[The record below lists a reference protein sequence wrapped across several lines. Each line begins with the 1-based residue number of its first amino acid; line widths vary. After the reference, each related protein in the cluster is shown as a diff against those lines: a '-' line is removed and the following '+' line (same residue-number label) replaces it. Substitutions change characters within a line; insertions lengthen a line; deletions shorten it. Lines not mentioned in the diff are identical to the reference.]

1 MYVSTVRLT
10 VSGVGSFDCCA
21 QEGVRAL
28 KRAQGTLISRDRSVR
43 FSYIALTALTL
54 LLGLSAANSD
64 AQFSPTGVPV
74 PAAPPVVISAPP
86 PAAAPIAITPAP
98 TPTPTAAAPA
108 PAPAPAPAATVTPSP
123 ATSQADVGKLRGD
136 TAWILTSAIFVV
148 FMVFPGLALF
158 YGGLVRRKNIISI
171 YAQCVVVASA
181 ATLSWVVIAYS
192 IAFSPT
198 GGGYLGDLS
207 RLGLTGIVA
216 DGLFP
221 GGEALEW
228 PMVVFHLS
236 FAMITAALVIGAFA
250 ERVRPGGLLLFGLLW
265 PALVYAPIAR
275 WVWHSDGWLAKMGHI
290 DWAGGTVVHVAA
302 GFSGLAAALVT
313 GPRIGFGEDA
323 MVPNHMG
330 LTLAGAGCL
339 LVGWM
344 GFNGG
349 SGLHA
354 DSTAAI
360 AIVNT
365 LVAGAAGAVAWIVIE
380 GSLRGYSSGLGMASG
395 VLGGLIAIT
404 PAAGFVTPVVAILYG
419 VIGAVAGY
427 LGAVVLK
434 RILNIDDS
442 LDVFGLHGVAGV
454 AGSIAAGV
462 LVNAGVKSSLG
473 VQAFATGVIALYAFV
488 VTFAL
493 VSALRVLGIWRVAID
508 EELEG
513 LDASQHSESV

>member
-1 MYVSTVRLT
+1 
-10 VSGVGSFDCCA
+10 
-21 QEGVRAL
+21 
-28 KRAQGTLISRDRSVR
+28 
-43 FSYIALTALTL
+43 
-54 LLGLSAANSD
+54 
-64 AQFSPTGVPV
+64 
-74 PAAPPVVISAPP
+74 
-86 PAAAPIAITPAP
+86 
-98 TPTPTAAAPA
+98 
-108 PAPAPAPAATVTPSP
+108 
-123 ATSQADVGKLRGD
+123 
-136 TAWILTSAIFVV
+136 
-148 FMVFPGLALF
+148 MVFPGLALF

-181 ATLSWVVIAYS
+181 ATLAWVVIAYS
-192 IAFSPT
+192 LAFSPT
-198 GGGYLGDLS
+198 GGAYIGDLS
-207 RLGLTGIVA
+207 RAGLTGIVA

-236 FAMITAALVIGAFA
+236 FAIITAALVIGAFA

-265 PALVYAPIAR
+265 PILVYAPVAR
-275 WVWHSDGWLAKMGHI
+275 WVWHADGWLAKLGHL

-302 GFSGLAAALVT
+302 GFSGLAAAIVT
-313 GPRIGFGEDA
+313 GRRIGFGEEA

-349 SGLHA
+349 SALHA

-365 LVAGAAGAVAWIVIE
+365 LVAGAAGAVAWIIIE
-380 GSLRGYSSGLGMASG
+380 GSLRGYASGLGMASG

-404 PAAGFVTPVVAILYG
+404 PAAGYVTPLMSIVFG
-419 VIGAVAGY
+419 VLGASAGY
-427 LGAVVLK
+427 FGAVVLK
-434 RILNIDDS
+434 RLLNVDDS
-442 LDVFGLHGVAGV
+442 LDVFGLHGVAGL
-454 AGSIAAGV
+454 AGSIAVGV
-462 LVNAGVKSSLG
+462 LATSNVKANVG
-473 VQAFATGVIALYAFV
+473 VQTFANGIVAVYAFV

-493 VSALRVLGIWRVAID
+493 VSALRAFGTWRVAID

-513 LDASQHSESV
+513 LDASQHAESV

>member
-1 MYVSTVRLT
+1 MLCMGVFSASSEARLT
-10 VSGVGSFDCCA
+10 
-21 QEGVRAL
+21 
-28 KRAQGTLISRDRSVR
+28 
-43 FSYIALTALTL
+43 
-54 LLGLSAANSD
+54 
-64 AQFSPTGVPV
+64 PTGALAPIVAPSV
-74 PAAPPVVISAPP
+74 AAPPPSPLPLPAASAPI
-86 PAAAPIAITPAP
+86 PAK
-98 TPTPTAAAPA
+98 
-108 PAPAPAPAATVTPSP
+108 
-123 ATSQADVGKLRGD
+123 ADVAKVRGD
-136 TAWILTSAIFVV
+136 TAWILTSSIFVV

-192 IAFSPT
+192 LAFAPT
-198 GGGYLGDLS
+198 GGAYIGDLS
-207 RLGLTGIVA
+207 RAGLTGIVA

-236 FAMITAALVIGAFA
+236 FAMITAALVIGSFA

-275 WVWHSDGWLAKMGHI
+275 WVWHSEGWLAKLGHL

-302 GFSGLAAALVT
+302 GFSGLAAAIVT
-313 GPRIGFGEDA
+313 GRRIGFGQEA

-349 SGLHA
+349 SALHA

-365 LVAGAAGAVAWIVIE
+365 LVAGAAGAIAWIIIE
-380 GSLRGYSSGLGMASG
+380 GSLRGYASGLGMASG

-404 PAAGFVTPVVAILYG
+404 PAAGYVTPVMAIAF
-419 VIGAVAGY
+419 GALGAAAGY
-427 LGAVVLK
+427 FGAVVLK

-454 AGSIAAGV
+454 AGSIAVGV
-462 LVNAGVKSSLG
+462 LATSQVKASLG
-473 VQAFATGVIALYAFV
+473 VQTVATGVIAIYAFV

-493 VSALRVLGIWRVAID
+493 VSALRAFGTWRVAID

-513 LDASQHSESV
+513 LDASQHAESV

>member
-1 MYVSTVRLT
+1 M
-10 VSGVGSFDCCA
+10 
-21 QEGVRAL
+21 
-28 KRAQGTLISRDRSVR
+28 R
-43 FSYIALTALTL
+43 FSHIALTVVM
-54 LLGLSAANSD
+54 LSFCLFSASSD
-64 AQFSPTGVPV
+64 AQFTPTGVP
-74 PAAPPVVISAPP
+74 
-86 PAAAPIAITPAP
+86 APIAAAVATSPPPSAKPAVLAPAAMP
-98 TPTPTAAAPA
+98 TVVAAKPA
-108 PAPAPAPAATVTPSP
+108 PAGV
-123 ATSQADVGKLRGD
+123 RGD

-181 ATLSWVVIAYS
+181 ATLSWVVVAYS
-192 IAFSPT
+192 LAFSPT
-198 GGGYLGDLS
+198 GGAYIGDLS
-207 RLGLTGIVA
+207 RAGLTGILT

-275 WVWHSDGWLAKMGHI
+275 WVWHSEGWLAKLGHL

-302 GFSGLAAALVT
+302 GFSGLAAAIVT
-313 GPRIGFGEDA
+313 GPRVGFGEEA

-349 SGLHA
+349 SALHA

-365 LVAGAAGAVAWIVIE
+365 LVAGAAGAVAWIIIE
-380 GSLRGYSSGLGMASG
+380 GSLRGYASGLGMASG
-395 VLGGLIAIT
+395 VLGGLIAVT
-404 PAAGFVTPVVAILYG
+404 PAAGYVTPVLAIAYG
-419 VIGAVAGY
+419 ALGAATGY

-442 LDVFGLHGVAGV
+442 LDVFGLHGVAGLS
-454 AGSIAAGV
+454 GSIAVGV
-462 LVNAGVKSSLG
+462 LANAGVKSSLG
-473 VQAFATGVIALYAFV
+473 IQSFATGVVALYAFV

-493 VSALRVLGIWRVAID
+493 VSALRAFGTWRVAID
-508 EELEG
+508 EEMEG
-513 LDASQHSESV
+513 LDASQHAESV

>member
-1 MYVSTVRLT
+1 MRFVYVVL
-10 VSGVGSFDCCA
+10 A
-21 QEGVRAL
+21 AL
-28 KRAQGTLISRDRSVR
+28 VLSVCV
-43 FSYIALTALTL
+43 FSA
-54 LLGLSAANSD
+54 SSD
-64 AQFSPTGVPV
+64 AQLTPTGVP
-74 PAAPPVVISAPP
+74 S
-86 PAAAPIAITPAP
+86 
-98 TPTPTAAAPA
+98 TAAASGATTLPSAASSVA
-108 PAPAPAPAATVTPSP
+108 PTLAATKTD
-123 ATSQADVGKLRGD
+123 AAKIRGD
-136 TAWILTSAIFVV
+136 TAWILTSSIFVV

-192 IAFSPT
+192 LAFSPT
-198 GGGYLGDLS
+198 GGAYIGDLS
-207 RLGLTGIVA
+207 RAGLTGILA

-236 FAMITAALVIGAFA
+236 FAIITAALVIGAFA

-265 PALVYAPIAR
+265 PILVYAPVAR
-275 WVWHSDGWLAKMGHI
+275 WVWHADGWLAKLGHL

-302 GFSGLAAALVT
+302 GFSGLAAAIVT
-313 GPRIGFGEDA
+313 GRRIGFGEEA

-349 SGLHA
+349 SALHA

-365 LVAGAAGAVAWIVIE
+365 LVAGAAGAVAWIIIE
-380 GSLRGYSSGLGMASG
+380 GSLRGYASGLGMASG

-404 PAAGFVTPVVAILYG
+404 PAAGYVTPLMSLAF
-419 VIGAVAGY
+419 GALGAAAGY
-427 LGAVVLK
+427 FGAVVLK
-434 RILNIDDS
+434 RLLNVDDS
-442 LDVFGLHGVAGV
+442 LDVFGLHGVAGF
-454 AGSIAAGV
+454 AGSIAVGV
-462 LVNAGVKSSLG
+462 FANASAKANLG
-473 VQAFATGVIALYAFV
+473 VQSFATGMIATYAFV
-488 VTFAL
+488 ATFAL
-493 VSALRVLGIWRVAID
+493 VSALRAFGTWRVAID

-513 LDASQHSESV
+513 LDASQHAESV

>member
-1 MYVSTVRLT
+1 MRFLHVVTTVLLLSFCLL
-10 VSGVGSFDCCA
+10 SGV
-21 QEGVRAL
+21 
-28 KRAQGTLISRDRSVR
+28 
-43 FSYIALTALTL
+43 
-54 LLGLSAANSD
+54 SD
-64 AQFSPTGVPV
+64 AQIGPTGAPSPV
-74 PAAPPVVISAPP
+74 VAPSVTAAQAPTFPAAV
-86 PAAAPIAITPAP
+86 
-98 TPTPTAAAPA
+98 APA
-108 PAPAPAPAATVTPSP
+108 PAKT
-123 ATSQADVGKLRGD
+123 DVAKVRGD

-192 IAFSPT
+192 LAFAPT
-198 GGGYLGDLS
+198 GGAYIGDLS
-207 RLGLTGIVA
+207 RAGLTGILA

-275 WVWHSDGWLAKMGHI
+275 WVWHSEGWLAKLGHL

-302 GFSGLAAALVT
+302 GFSGLAAAVVT
-313 GPRIGFGEDA
+313 GRRIGFGEEA

-349 SGLHA
+349 SALHA

-365 LVAGAAGAVAWIVIE
+365 LVAGAAGAVAWIMIE
-380 GSLRGYSSGLGMASG
+380 GSLRGYASGLGMASG

-404 PAAGFVTPVVAILYG
+404 PAAGYVTPLMSLAF
-419 VIGAVAGY
+419 GALGAATGY
-427 LGAVVLK
+427 FGAVVLK

-454 AGSIAAGV
+454 AGSIAVGV
-462 LVNAGVKSSLG
+462 LANASVKANLG
-473 VQAFATGVIALYAFV
+473 VQSFATGVIAVYAFV

-493 VSALRVLGIWRVAID
+493 VSALRALGTWRVAID
-508 EELEG
+508 EEMEG
-513 LDASQHSESV
+513 LDASQHAESV

>member
-1 MYVSTVRLT
+1 MRFFQIGLAVFMLSIASLC
-10 VSGVGSFDCCA
+10 GPSFA
-21 QEGVRAL
+21 Q
-28 KRAQGTLISRDRSVR
+28 T
-43 FSYIALTALTL
+43 T
-54 LLGLSAANSD
+54 
-64 AQFSPTGVPV
+64 PTGAPV
-74 PAAPPVVISAPP
+74 PISEPIVVTPP
-86 PAAAPIAITPAP
+86 PSAVTV
-98 TPTPTAAAPA
+98 
-108 PAPAPAPAATVTPSP
+108 APAAVV
-123 ATSQADVGKLRGD
+123 AVVAAKLDESKVRGD

-192 IAFSPT
+192 LAFAPT
-198 GGGYLGDLS
+198 GGAYIGDLS
-207 RLGLTGIVA
+207 RAGLTGILA
-216 DGLFP
+216 SGLFP

-236 FAMITAALVIGAFA
+236 FAIVTAALVIGAFA
-250 ERVRPGGLLLFGLLW
+250 ERVRPGGLMLFGLLW

-275 WVWHSDGWLAKMGHI
+275 WVWHPDGWLAKLGHL
-290 DWAGGTVVHVAA
+290 DWAGGTVVHVAS
-302 GFSGLAAALVT
+302 GFSGLAAAIVT
-313 GPRIGFGEDA
+313 GRRIGFGEDA

-354 DSTAAI
+354 DTTAAI

-365 LVAGAAGAVAWIVIE
+365 LVAGAAGAIAWIIIE
-380 GSLRGYSSGLGMASG
+380 GSLRGYASGLGMASG

-404 PAAGFVTPVVAILYG
+404 PAAGYVTPVVAILFG
-419 VIGAVAGY
+419 VLGAIAGY

-434 RILNIDDS
+434 RILNVDDS

-454 AGSIAAGV
+454 AGSISVGV
-462 LVNAGVKSSLG
+462 LATTQTKANLG
-473 VQAFATGVIALYAFV
+473 AQTFATGVIAVFAFA

-493 VSALRVLGIWRVAID
+493 VSALRAFGTWRVAID
-508 EELEG
+508 EEMEG
-513 LDASQHSESV
+513 LDASQHAESV

>member
-1 MYVSTVRLT
+1 MRFFQIGLAVFMLSIASLC
-10 VSGVGSFDCCA
+10 GPSFA
-21 QEGVRAL
+21 Q
-28 KRAQGTLISRDRSVR
+28 T
-43 FSYIALTALTL
+43 T
-54 LLGLSAANSD
+54 
-64 AQFSPTGVPV
+64 PTGAPV
-74 PAAPPVVISAPP
+74 PISEPIVVTPP
-86 PAAAPIAITPAP
+86 PSAVTV
-98 TPTPTAAAPA
+98 
-108 PAPAPAPAATVTPSP
+108 APAAVV
-123 ATSQADVGKLRGD
+123 AVVAAKLDESKVRGD

-192 IAFSPT
+192 LAFAPT
-198 GGGYLGDLS
+198 GGAYIGDLS
-207 RLGLTGIVA
+207 RAGLTGILA
-216 DGLFP
+216 SGLFP

-236 FAMITAALVIGAFA
+236 FAIVTAALVIGAFA
-250 ERVRPGGLLLFGLLW
+250 ERVRPGGLMLFGLLW

-275 WVWHSDGWLAKMGHI
+275 WVWHPDGWLAKLGHL
-290 DWAGGTVVHVAA
+290 DWAGGTVVHVAS
-302 GFSGLAAALVT
+302 GFSGLAAAIVT
-313 GPRIGFGEDA
+313 GRRIGFGEDA

-354 DSTAAI
+354 DTTAAI

-365 LVAGAAGAVAWIVIE
+365 LVAGAAGAIAWIIIE
-380 GSLRGYSSGLGMASG
+380 GSLRGYASGLGMASG

-404 PAAGFVTPVVAILYG
+404 PAAGYVTPVVAILFG
-419 VIGAVAGY
+419 VLGAIAGY

-434 RILNIDDS
+434 RILNVDDS

-454 AGSIAAGV
+454 AGSIAVGV
-462 LVNAGVKSSLG
+462 LATTQTKANLG
-473 VQAFATGVIALYAFV
+473 AQTFATGVIAVFAFV

-493 VSALRVLGIWRVAID
+493 VSALRAFGTWRVAID
-508 EELEG
+508 EEMEG
-513 LDASQHSESV
+513 LDASQHAESV

>member
-1 MYVSTVRLT
+1 M
-10 VSGVGSFDCCA
+10 
-21 QEGVRAL
+21 
-28 KRAQGTLISRDRSVR
+28 
-43 FSYIALTALTL
+43 
-54 LLGLSAANSD
+54 LSACLFSADSE
-64 AQFSPTGVPV
+64 AQFTPTG
-74 PAAPPVVISAPP
+74 
-86 PAAAPIAITPAP
+86 
-98 TPTPTAAAPA
+98 APA
-108 PAPAPAPAATVTPSP
+108 PFVVPSETTSPPSAKPAAQSPAQAQTPAPAPAAAPAKLDVTK
-123 ATSQADVGKLRGD
+123 VRGD

-171 YAQCVVVASA
+171 YAQCLVVASA
-181 ATLSWVVIAYS
+181 ATLSWVVVAYS
-192 IAFSPT
+192 LAFAPT
-198 GGGYLGDLS
+198 GSGYIGDLS
-207 RLGLTGIVA
+207 RAGLTGILA

-228 PMVVFHLS
+228 PMVVFHLA
-236 FAMITAALVIGAFA
+236 FAMMTTALVIGAFA

-275 WVWHSDGWLAKMGHI
+275 WVWHADGWLAKLGHL

-302 GFSGLAAALVT
+302 GFSGLAAAIVT
-313 GPRIGFGEDA
+313 GRRIGFGEEA

-349 SGLHA
+349 SALHA

-365 LVAGAAGAVAWIVIE
+365 LVAGAAGAIAWIVIE
-380 GSLRGYSSGLGMASG
+380 GSLRGYASGLGMASG

-404 PAAGFVTPVVAILYG
+404 PAAGYVTPVIAILFG
-419 VIGAVAGY
+419 VLGAISGY
-427 LGAVVLK
+427 FGAVVLK
-434 RILNIDDS
+434 RILNVDDS
-442 LDVFGLHGVAGV
+442 LDVFGLHGMAGV
-454 AGSIAAGV
+454 VGTIAVGV
-462 LVNAGVKSSLG
+462 LATSQVKANVG
-473 VQAFATGVIALYAFV
+473 VQTFATGVIAAYAFV

-493 VSALRVLGIWRVAID
+493 VSALRALGTWRVAID
-508 EELEG
+508 EEMEG
-513 LDASQHSESV
+513 LDATQHAESV